1 MGFRSVC
8 FLVNSNIEDEAD
20 NVEGPW
26 AMGGILARLHDWHHS
41 LPYPAV
47 LPAVGRD
54 VISANLNEGMRR
66 RKARVRAACFDVGR
80 RARPFITNN
89 ALGK

>member
-26 AMGGILARLHDWHHS
+26 AMGVILASLHDWNHS

-47 LPAVGRD
+47 VPSSRTRRD
-54 VISANLNEGMRR
+54 QR
-66 RKARVRAACFDVGR
+66 
-80 RARPFITNN
+80 
-89 ALGK
+89 